1 MRDGAVLFIKVYPSN
16 DIQPNCHVWVSL
28 CVAIPTNWTHR
39 LICYTFI
46 LGISLRNI
54 VLYYYVKD
62 WHVSKQ
68 IHNKMYSVSLFP
80 PHCSSLSPRSFKFYF
95 MLYPFLVFSEYIYIY
110 IFAFVLPFLNDSI
123 LNTLFPIMVFSLNGN
138 PRGHNTGI
146 MQDVFRKDS
155 WNWDCWAKK

>member
-110 IFAFVLPFLNDSI
+110 IYLHLKLRYIVLVSQWLEWNCIWNYRNINLHVYHVSI
-123 LNTLFPIMVFSLNGN
+123 NN
-138 PRGHNTGI
+138 
-146 MQDVFRKDS
+146 
-155 WNWDCWAKK
+155 